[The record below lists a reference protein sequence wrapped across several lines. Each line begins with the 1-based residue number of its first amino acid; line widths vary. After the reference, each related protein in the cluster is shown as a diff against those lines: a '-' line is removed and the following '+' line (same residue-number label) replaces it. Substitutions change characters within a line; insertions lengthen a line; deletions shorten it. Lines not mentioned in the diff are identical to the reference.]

1 MTFFNVFME
10 VSLITIQIILRKV
23 LPLTKGMQIE
33 TIAKG
38 PDGLGRYWVQ
48 QLEAESLGLHFID
61 MRDLRATLKI
71 TGRID
76 EIEISNTHDKYAPV
90 TRRYVFLVYLTLLEE
105 TVEELDFPSVL
116 RMNDQYIIVTNYITK
131 ERRSLHFT
139 GETYKELFTQYA
151 LVNPEQPYV
160 IQDAEGN
167 VITDQII
174 KENPVD
180 AEIRFKRG
188 S

>member
-1 MTFFNVFME
+1 ME
-10 VSLITIQIILRKV
+10 VNLITIQIILRKV

-33 TIAKG
+33 VIAKG

-48 QLEAESLGLHFID
+48 QLEAKSLGLHFID

-71 TGRID
+71 AGRID
-76 EIEISNTHDKYAPV
+76 EIEISNTHDINSIVP
-90 TRRYVFLVYLTLLEE
+90 RRHVFLVYLTLLEE

-116 RMNDQYIIVTNYITK
+116 RSDDQHIIVTNYITK
-131 ERRSLHFT
+131 ERRSLGFRT
-139 GETYKELFTQYA
+139 KETYKELVTKYA

-167 VITDQII
+167 VITDQLI

-180 AEIRFKRG
+180 ANIYPA
-188 S
+188 